1 MLTWLTNRIVE
12 ALCIV
17 LLLLL
22 LLCLTLHWLVMCHLS
37 VVSDREGTFLG
48 KENMVNGLRNKGCSL
63 EVNSCL
69 LLIWDMFIDNL
80 MLISKNQ
87 RSSSSIQRLGWK
99 LIESGSYRLLGE
111 RAW

>member
-22 LLCLTLHWLVMCHLS
+22 LCLTLHWLVICHHS
-37 VVSDREGTFLG
+37 VVNDREGTFLG
-48 KENMVNGLRNKGCSL
+48 KENMVNGLRKKGCSL
-63 EVNSCL
+63 EVHSCL
-69 LLIWDMFIDNL
+69 LLIWDMFMDNL
-80 MLISKNQ
+80 MLISKNL
-87 RSSSSIQRLGWK
+87 RRSSIQRLGWK

-111 RAW
+111 RAWF